1 MEIAKMDKRTVH
13 FISYP
18 SSDLA
23 CIAAQ
28 LLFSRSSD
36 RYHISYERL
45 PTEED
50 CCDMLERFGYFGYLF
65 LDASD
70 DLEPAYDY
78 VIDINY
84 AMHRIG
90 KHREAYQKNLYWEV
104 SCNQNVTEELQY
116 CISYFSSRCDVIL

>member
-1 MEIAKMDKRTVH
+1 MDKRTVH

-18 SSDLA
+18 TSDLA

-45 PTEED
+45 PNEED
-50 CCDMLERFGYFGYLF
+50 CGDTLDCFGYFGYLF

-70 DLEPAYDY
+70 EIEPGYDY

-84 AMHRIG
+84 AMHRVG
-90 KHREAYQKNLYWEV
+90 RRREAYQKNLYWEV
-104 SCNQNVTEELQY
+104 TCNQNAIEELQNHV
-116 CISYFSSRCDVIL
+116 SYFSSRCDVIL